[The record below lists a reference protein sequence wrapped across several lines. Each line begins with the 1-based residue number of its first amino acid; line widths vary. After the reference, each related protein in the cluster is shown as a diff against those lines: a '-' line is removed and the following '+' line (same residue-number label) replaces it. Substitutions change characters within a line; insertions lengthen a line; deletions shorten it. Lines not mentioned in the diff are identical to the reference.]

1 MPTTHARREGSMGRT
16 NGYKHAFHPTP
27 NQLTPHTHTN
37 NPHRRLQLRRVG
49 ALRGAVPDHAGGH
62 GLLRL
67 PLRQR
72 LRGPPHV
79 QARVR
84 VCVCV
89 CVCLPCFCVCVCA
102 PPFGNASECA
112 SRGKRTYAKLLFV
125 CPGCPP
131 SSRSRLKQHTQ
142 RLPSHHPPPPTSPTT
157 TATAASSAWSAR
169 PVGSRWTGSASTRPP
184 PPSPLSSAWP

>member
-1 MPTTHARREGSMGRT
+1 MGRT

-89 CVCLPCFCVCVCA
+89 CVCACLVFVCVCV
-102 PPFGNASECA
+102 
-112 SRGKRTYAKLLFV
+112 
-125 CPGCPP
+125 
-131 SSRSRLKQHTQ
+131 
-142 RLPSHHPPPPTSPTT
+142 
-157 TATAASSAWSAR
+157 
-169 PVGSRWTGSASTRPP
+169 
-184 PPSPLSSAWP
+184 SPLLATPANVQAGVRGPTQSFCLFALAAPRRRAHA